1 MKQAG
6 LIGHLR
12 RLTPTVRF
20 LVVFVGALATL
31 SIVYPWL
38 STRFHGITLRLM
50 EATAAIVAMIASP
63 LLDGLILA
71 ERTIRTPNIAIE
83 VIEECT
89 GIYEIL
95 IFWAAVIAFPAAW
108 RAKITGIIGGA
119 LTLLA
124 INIIRMVFLVVVGD
138 RWPDS
143 FDFLHTYFWQATLIL
158 MILTVWILWIR
169 LVASRTPKPA
179 NA

>member
-6 LIGHLR
+6 PIHRWR

-20 LVVFVGALATL
+20 LIVFVGALAIL
-31 SIVYPWL
+31 SFAYPWL
-38 STRFHGITLRLM
+38 STRFHGVTLRLM
-50 EATAAIVAMIASP
+50 EATASIVAMIASP
-63 LLDGLILA
+63 LMDGLVLA
-71 ERTIRTPNIAIE
+71 GRTIRTPHIAIE

-108 RAKITGIIGGA
+108 RAKAAGIIGGA
-119 LTLLA
+119 LALLL
-124 INIIRMVFLVVVGD
+124 INIVRMVFLVIVGD
-138 RWPDS
+138 RWPES
-143 FDFLHTYFWQATLIL
+143 FDLLHTYFWQATLIL

-169 LVASRTPKPA
+169 LVASRTTRQA
-179 NA
+179 GA